1 MTDKERWARLIDD
14 VLADPDAP
22 IAPVQSVTPNETPRA
37 PVSAAVAEP
46 AAVDSTEELTTC
58 ETPAQIDD
66 ELPIYE
72 ATPAQINRWH
82 SYSNNGFLQT
92 MLSEYDLDY
101 ASANVAA
108 LNHFK
113 IGLDKTR
120 HVATFAID
128 DTHYYAI
135 QFNEFNTE
143 PVNREEARRVLE
155 KISALRIERRRFKD
169 FCGYQVEYFD

>member
-1 MTDKERWARLIDD
+1 MAELKTRWLSLIDEYLTETTNTPVID
-14 VLADPDAP
+14 VPTEVSPPVVPIIPKAD
-22 IAPVQSVTPNETPRA
+22 IAEKKTADVVT
-37 PVSAAVAEP
+37 
-46 AAVDSTEELTTC
+46 
-58 ETPAQIDD
+58 DD

-72 ATPAQINRWH
+72 ATPAQINYWH
-82 SYSNNGFLQT
+82 SFSNNGFLQT

-135 QFNEFNTE
+135 QFNEWNTE
-143 PVNREEARRVLE
+143 PLDRTQARRVLE
-155 KISALRIERRRFKD
+155 KICALRVARHRFED
-169 FCGYQVEYFD
+169 FCGYQVERFD